1 MIGGVYVA
9 RELSE
14 DSSRRARGSVWPLAA
29 LRVDDRRSDTLLVK
43 YTVTPE
49 PLADA
54 DFRYE
59 SACDCFKSKEDLAF
73 GVVDWNRRVV
83 SISYEEVFL
92 KFRPGELD
100 LWYFEGAVKKGPY
113 SFRMTYVDTVNLS
126 THRHPDNAEIGFD
139 LFVPRPKHEPGA
151 TPSPPPEVMVC
162 RRVESAEVDEAPAA
176 IVTGR
181 SGPQDGSRF
190 RDCAECPEMVVIPA
204 GRFWMGCERDG
215 AFSEYEQPAHEVT
228 IARRFAL
235 SKHETTF
242 AQWDACVAGGG
253 CDGHRPD
260 HMARGETTVPWST

>member
-1 MIGGVYVA
+1 MCEIGAIRHLLRICLVTIFAACCAAEEKGSEPVIGGVYVA

-151 TPSPPPEVMVC
+151 TPSPPSGSHGVSP
-162 RRVESAEVDEAPAA
+162 RRV
-176 IVTGR
+176 
-181 SGPQDGSRF
+181 
-190 RDCAECPEMVVIPA
+190 
-204 GRFWMGCERDG
+204 
-215 AFSEYEQPAHEVT
+215 
-228 IARRFAL
+228 RR
-235 SKHETTF
+235 
-242 AQWDACVAGGG
+242 G
-253 CDGHRPD
+253 
-260 HMARGETTVPWST
+260 